1 MAKNKSQKQES
12 RPQRPV
18 ESRSAEVHGPE
29 QAKAAS
35 MTPQQEMLSA
45 DTPSTA
51 KKKQK
56 KLGHN

>member
-1 MAKNKSQKQES
+1 MD
-12 RPQRPV
+12 
-18 ESRSAEVHGPE
+18 SRSAEVRGPE

-35 MTPQQEMLSA
+35 MTPQQEMPAA
-45 DTPSTA
+45 DTPSMP

>member
-1 MAKNKSQKQES
+1 MAKNKNQKQES
-12 RPQRPV
+12 RPQQPM
-18 ESRSAEVHGPE
+18 ESRSAEVRGPE

-35 MTPQQEMLSA
+35 VTPQQEMLSA
-45 DTPSTA
+45 DTPSTT